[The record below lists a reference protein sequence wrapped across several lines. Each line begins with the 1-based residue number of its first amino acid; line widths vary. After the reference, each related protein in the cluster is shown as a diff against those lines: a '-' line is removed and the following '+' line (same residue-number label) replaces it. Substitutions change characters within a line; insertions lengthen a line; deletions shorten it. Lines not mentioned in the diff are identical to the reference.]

1 VDDFDV
7 YDEVYRRF
15 FSEPYATRV
24 TVGSTLLPGFLIEV
38 DAIEDTC
45 WIPKSQIG
53 PLSEVNEK
61 GDEGPLQIP
70 QWLAEEKGLD

>member
-1 VDDFDV
+1 MRGVRS
-7 YDEVYRRF
+7 EEERRW
-15 FSEPYATRV
+15 V
-24 TVGSTLLPGFLIEV
+24 TVEARCVHETEKAILIEV